1 MEWYYNLRDGSCSI
15 ADIQDYFEFF
25 IKKHETLTENPPV
38 ECYPNKI
45 KNTTVFKIRTGHNL
59 ELLTSETMR
68 LLRSTK
74 KSVDKDKDRTIV
86 TKLQSVAVVLV
97 HCNLVKNDQK
107 FYLVLFRK
115 TDLAS

>member
-1 MEWYYNLRDGSCSI
+1 M
-15 ADIQDYFEFF
+15 
-25 IKKHETLTENPPV
+25 TENPPV
-38 ECYPNKI
+38 QCYANKI
-45 KNTTVFKIRTGHNL
+45 KNIIVFKIRTGHNL

-74 KSVDKDKDRTIV
+74 KNVDKDKDRTIV

-107 FYLVLFRK
+107 FYLVLFQK